1 MNSFLDLKREGAVAL
16 ITMNRPETR
25 NAISDDDAVQAVVE
39 MCETLNH
46 DTSIRAAILTGS
58 GSSFSSGGNLK
69 TLRDKMGGGLGEPIR
84 SRQAYRDGIQ
94 RVPLALGSLEVPII
108 AAVNGPA
115 LGAGNDLACLC
126 DIRIASERAV
136 FAATFVKLG
145 LIPGDGGAWLLPRV
159 VGMSRACELAFTG
172 DTIDARQALQWGLVS
187 QVVPADDLLATATEL
202 AQRIARNSGH
212 ALRMTKRLLRESTHS
227 RMDTILE
234 MSAGFQAL
242 AHHTAEHEAAL
253 DAFLERRS

>member
-46 DTSIRAAILTGS
+46 DTSIRAAILTGA

-69 TLRDKMGGGLGEPIR
+69 TLRNKMGSGLGEPIR

-202 AQRIARNSGH
+202 AQRIGRNSGH
-212 ALRMTKRLLRESTHS
+212 ALRMTKRLLRESIHS

-253 DAFLERRS
+253 DAFLGRRT

>member
-1 MNSFLDLKREGAVAL
+1 MNNFLDFRREGAVAL

-39 MCETLNH
+39 MCDTLNR
-46 DTSIRAAILTGS
+46 DMSIGAAVLTGA
-58 GSSFSSGGNLK
+58 GPSFSSGGNLK
-69 TLRDKMGGGLGEPIR
+69 TLRDKMGSGLGEPIQ
-84 SRQAYRDGIQ
+84 SRYAYRDGIQ
-94 RVPLALGSLEVPII
+94 RVPLALLGLEVPII
-108 AAVNGPA
+108 AEVNGPA

-126 DIRIASERAV
+126 DIRIASEQAV

-172 DTIDARQALQWGLVS
+172 DTIDARQALDWGLVS
-187 QVVPADDLLATATEL
+187 QLVSPEALLPTAMEL
-202 AQRIARNSGH
+202 AQRIARNSAH
-212 ALRMTKRLLRESTHS
+212 ALRMTKRLLRESTHA

-234 MSAGFQAL
+234 MSAGFQAM

-253 DAFLERRS
+253 GAFLNRRA